1 MLKNDF
7 VVLGAGTSGLI
18 ISLMLR
24 EKYPD
29 SSIVIIK
36 SGDVGIVGVGEGS
49 TEHWSSFMSFVGIDN
64 VELIKKTKATVK
76 IGILFE
82 NWSKDGLYV
91 HSIDPLARISG
102 LGRPETF
109 NNALLRHAH
118 KKFPLS
124 LMFEEIFYK
133 NNVPVQPG
141 LSCSN
146 QYHFDTFELNNFL
159 TQKCLEKSITIE
171 DALVVDVVISNN
183 GDVESLLTDKGTVS
197 GSFFID
203 CSGFKR
209 IIASKV
215 GSKWVSKSEYLPM
228 NRAITLPSPHDQNY
242 IEPYTKATAKSAGW
256 IWRIP
261 TQERYG
267 NGYVFCDKFISSEEA
282 LRELN
287 QHLGTNAEAPVKD
300 IKFEAGRVDKFWIN
314 NVVCIGLA
322 GSFAEPLEAQSIGF
336 TIIQSFALLSFL
348 DGWNINRN
356 NSEIYNLKM
365 AASFDNVVDYLQLH
379 YLGNKDESKF
389 WKEKPFTLTDFNKN
403 NIEQVKKGI
412 FDSFNNFDNSNMMFG
427 LFNWYQVVAG
437 LNLIDT
443 HYLAST
449 LSKNRPL
456 YNDISIREIIDYRN
470 KVKNSIVMDHKKYL
484 NLVNFNYEFRE
495 KYET

>member
-18 ISLMLR
+18 VSLMIR

-29 SSIVIIK
+29 SSIVILK

-49 TEHWSSFMSFVGIDN
+49 TEHWIRFMSFVGIDN

-82 NWSKDGLYV
+82 NWSKNGLYV
-91 HSIDPLARISG
+91 HSIDPMAQVSG
-102 LGRPETF
+102 LGRPETY
-109 NNALLRHAH
+109 NIALLEYAH

-124 LMFEEIFYK
+124 PNFEEIFYK
-133 NNVPVQPG
+133 NNVPVQPNF
-141 LSCSN
+141 SCTN

-159 TQKCLEKSITIE
+159 TQKCMERNITIK
-171 DALVVDVVISNN
+171 DVLVTDVVISND
-183 GDVESLLTDKGTVS
+183 GDVESLLTDKGIIN

-209 IIASKV
+209 VMASKV
-215 GSKWVSKSEYLPM
+215 GSKWISKAEYLPM
-228 NRAITLPSPHDQNY
+228 NRAITLPSLHNKNH
-242 IEPYTKATAKSAGW
+242 IEPYTKATAKTAGW
-256 IWRIP
+256 IWQIP

-282 LRELN
+282 LKELN

-314 NVVCIGLA
+314 NVVCVGLA

-348 DGWNINRN
+348 DGWKINRN

-365 AASFDNVVDYLQLH
+365 AASFDNIVDYLQLH
-379 YLGNKDESKF
+379 YMGDNDQSEF
-389 WKEKPFTLTDFNKN
+389 WKEKPFKLTDFNKN
-403 NIEQVKKGI
+403 NIEQVKKGV
-412 FDSFNNFDNSNMMFG
+412 FDSFNYSDNNMMFG
-427 LFNWYQVVAG
+427 LFNWYQVLAG
-437 LNLIDT
+437 LNLIDIDFLKNA
-443 HYLAST
+443 LA
-449 LSKNRPL
+449 KNRVS
-456 YNDISIREIIDYRN
+456 YNDYSLNHTIDYRN
-470 KVKNSIVMDHKKYL
+470 RVKNSIVMDHKKYL
-484 NLVNFNYEFRE
+484 DLVNFNFEFRE